1 MTTAK
6 QTAFRF
12 TPADLALLE
21 ALQRKLGI
29 VNRTEIIRLALRRLA
44 DLEGVAT
51 ALDAPR
57 KSKVG
62 STGRRA

>member
-12 TPADLALLE
+12 TPTDLALLE

-51 ALDAPR
+51 VPDKPQA
-57 KSKVG
+57 SKAG
-62 STGRRA
+62 TTGR